1 MKKQFQIIIIA
12 VLAIVILRILN
23 GVIILNIGTTKIG
36 TEGYP
41 KFLLFVIG
49 FIFITI
55 YFIANFKMYSIISYQ
70 KHKYWK
76 LFIFS
81 FLIGLFSYLL
91 FLLISLITF
100 KHFPNYDP
108 NYISSKSLGIPYIEP
123 KFDPINELL
132 IGPIIQLYYYIPEIK
147 SFPLNVIMYFFGQPI
162 FLSFVIPI
170 VIIFLRNKKPQII
183 TKFSSCPKDTR

>member
-55 YFIANFKMYSIISYQ
+55 YFIANFKMYSIIIYQ
-70 KHKYWK
+70 NHKYWK

-91 FLLISLITF
+91 FLLIYFL
-100 KHFPNYDP
+100 Y
-108 NYISSKSLGIPYIEP
+108 SK
-123 KFDPINELL
+123 DM
-132 IGPIIQLYYYIPEIK
+132 
-147 SFPLNVIMYFFGQPI
+147 LNI
-162 FLSFVIPI
+162 
-170 VIIFLRNKKPQII
+170 
-183 TKFSSCPKDTR
+183 